1 MRRLRDLLLL
11 LPLFAVLLYFQWQY
25 KGYVKDDAFISL
37 RYARNV
43 AEGLGFV
50 FNPGDR
56 LEGYT
61 NFLWI
66 VFEVP
71 AYWLGID
78 PLNWAKVLA
87 SFFGHVGIVVTF
99 ALGRFWGGERATP
112 FAWLGAAMFATS
124 PSVILWSQGGL
135 EPTFMAV
142 AASGGTL
149 FAMKVLVSDDD
160 APTLRRDSLLA
171 ALLLTCAALCR
182 PDAHAVVLI
191 AGALAAVDCLRRR
204 TLRRVWLRVGGLIL
218 AVLVPYHA
226 WRIWYFGDHLP
237 NTFYV
242 KAAAGP
248 EVMKR
253 GLGLAEELVTFT
265 TNAGLFPLA
274 ALGLLVVGFAAL
286 RRIEL
291 PGGKITR
298 LWALGLCAF
307 FVAYMIKIGRDEMK
321 WFRLF
326 LPVFPLLCAL
336 AADTVSQLVRPI
348 RWKPTVVAWVA
359 AVLLAGGGASV
370 SLSYADSK
378 SDWHDNYRRWSA
390 KSFMAMGAYV
400 QEHSEPGDVI
410 AFQDMG
416 AAPFAGGDLEWVD
429 TIGILNRFVAHE
441 LADIKLNPFM
451 RSEKRSQPGGSEQ
464 IRAFDR
470 TVRNYVLDQEP
481 EWLAFVAYIPKRSR
495 VAFNKEIK
503 KLRRGDSD
511 DLSAK
516 FLRRIQG
523 NSHVHGITRDPRFKA
538 DYEYERYWKRNMGYW
553 VVLYRNKNHE
563 G

>member
-50 FNPGDR
+50 FNRGDR

-87 SFFGHVGIVVTF
+87 SFFGHVGVVVTF
-99 ALGRFWGGERATP
+99 ALGRFWGGERGTP

-142 AASGGTL
+142 ACSGGTL
-149 FAMKVLVSDDD
+149 FAMRVLVADDD
-160 APTLRRDSLLA
+160 APTLRRDSLIA
-171 ALLLTCAALCR
+171 AILLTAAALCR

-191 AGALAAVDCLRRR
+191 AGAFAALDCLRRR
-204 TLRRVWLRVGGLIL
+204 VLRRAWLRTGGVIL

-253 GLGLAEELVTFT
+253 GLELTQELVTFT

-274 ALGLLVVGFAAL
+274 VLGALLLALATL

-291 PGGKITR
+291 DGGKVSR
-298 LWALGLCAF
+298 LWGLLLCAF
-307 FVAYMIKIGRDEMK
+307 FVAYLIKIGRDEMK
-321 WFRLF
+321 WFRLY

-336 AADTVSQLVRPI
+336 AADAVRQLLLPI
-348 RWKPTVVAWVA
+348 RWKPALVGWVA
-359 AVLLAGGGASV
+359 ALLLAGGGASV
-370 SLSYADSK
+370 SLTYAASK
-378 SDWHDNYRRWSA
+378 ADWHDNYRAWSE

-400 QEHSEPGDVI
+400 QKHSEPGDSI

-416 AAPFAGGDLEWVD
+416 AAPFAGGDLEWID
-429 TIGILNRFVAHE
+429 TIGILNRHVAHE
-441 LADIKLNPFM
+441 LAAIKLNPFM
-451 RSEKRSQPGGSEQ
+451 RSEKRRQPGGAEQ
-464 IRAFDR
+464 IRAFDDGIR
-470 TVRNYVLDQEP
+470 DYVLDQEP
-481 EWLAFVAYIPKRSR
+481 EWLAFVAYIPKTRRS
-495 VAFNKEIK
+495 AFNKKIK
-503 KLRRGDSD
+503 KLRRGDED
-511 DLSAK
+511 DLEEA
-516 FLRRIQG
+516 FLARIHG
-523 NSHVHGITRDPRFKA
+523 NSHVHGITRDRRFQSN
-538 DYEYERYWKRNMGYW
+538 YVYERYWKRNLGYW
-553 VVLYRNKNHE
+553 VVLYRHKSHR